1 MARSTSL
8 IACNLPVASLI
19 LLLTGCQ
26 GTRELPP
33 APAVASREAPVSPDP
48 AVSPPESTVPREE
61 LHYPDRIT
69 YSARYDEEIQEIF
82 ELAKRERWEQ
92 AEARAIALYEQA
104 PQDSSVER
112 VLSWVS
118 KQRQAQRDKA
128 LEDRIREIEAQNS
141 VFNPTIPGL
150 LKESKDRGLP
160 PRKDLRDAIQQLEST
175 PYIPES
181 FGRTN
186 RLQGPLFDIDTPQ
199 GRMVRVLERE
209 VSVHLDDVTL
219 ESIIFDVGQAEGINF
234 IADKSLPA
242 FQQKLSINVE
252 KVQLGELLRYIS
264 RNLGV
269 QFQVGEDLVWI
280 VDAENPRALME
291 ETRFYR
297 LRKGFI
303 VPAAFGA
310 SEVERTTVTVKDTV
324 TVTERQKIEKFVND
338 GAPDDPAIETA
349 IDQFFTGSKYM
360 IDYERNLIVA
370 TGTPEQLAVLERLI
384 QEFDKTPQQVLIE
397 ARFITV
403 TEAAFLQLGT
413 TWETGRDI
421 LTSGR
426 TPTDFTGLG
435 TGVGLGL
442 QEVFTNILG
451 RPNLS
456 ATLTALEQSGE
467 SHTLSAPR
475 LTLVNNL
482 PATISDGKVQYYYEE
497 YTVKQQ
503 ITERATASS
512 LVPSGKPTK
521 LTSGVSLEV
530 LASIGGD
537 GESILLALKPQVNQ
551 DVQLV
556 TFATISDRDATGNII
571 STFEIKLPESRTQEL
586 ATRVVVKSGQ
596 TVVMG
601 GVLERE
607 QRTFVES
614 VPVLSSIPI
623 IGAAFRKRTEVDRPR
638 YLLVFVTATLVS
650 DSGEFLSYDGAVI
663 N

>member
-1 MARSTSL
+1 
-8 IACNLPVASLI
+8 
-19 LLLTGCQ
+19 
-26 GTRELPP
+26 
-33 APAVASREAPVSPDP
+33 
-48 AVSPPESTVPREE
+48 
-61 LHYPDRIT
+61 
-69 YSARYDEEIQEIF
+69 
-82 ELAKRERWEQ
+82 
-92 AEARAIALYEQA
+92 
-104 PQDSSVER
+104 
-112 VLSWVS
+112 
-118 KQRQAQRDKA
+118 
-128 LEDRIREIEAQNS
+128 
-141 VFNPTIPGL
+141 
-150 LKESKDRGLP
+150 
-160 PRKDLRDAIQQLEST
+160 
-175 PYIPES
+175 
-181 FGRTN
+181 
-186 RLQGPLFDIDTPQ
+186 
-199 GRMVRVLERE
+199 
-209 VSVHLDDVTL
+209 
-219 ESIIFDVGQAEGINF
+219 
-234 IADKSLPA
+234 
-242 FQQKLSINVE
+242 
-252 KVQLGELLRYIS
+252 
-264 RNLGV
+264 
-269 QFQVGEDLVWI
+269 
-280 VDAENPRALME
+280 
-291 ETRFYR
+291 
-297 LRKGFI
+297 
-303 VPAAFGA
+303 
-310 SEVERTTVTVKDTV
+310 VERTTVTVKDTV

-349 IDQFFTGSKYM
+349 IDEFFTGSKYM

-370 TGTPEQLAVLERLI
+370 TGTPDQLAVLERLI

-556 TFATISDRDATGNII
+556 TFATISDRDASGNII

-638 YLLVFVTATLVS
+638 YLLVFVTATLIS